1 VKIVLFDYVLD
12 PKHPGITGLSDLVWN
27 WARELIALG
36 EQVHIVAPYAE
47 DARPPAGAVVH
58 RYPVPFIGYRN
69 VIGHILI
76 VLRGW
81 WEIRK
86 LGKVDLVHAPEY
98 LSTGFF
104 ALLCR
109 DTPVVLTVPGNIYER
124 IAHGNPFD
132 WSMTQ
137 VLKGAAR
144 LSAKHCACIIVTSKE
159 MRKWWGKTGTP
170 ESRMVL
176 IPHGV
181 DTGQFH
187 PIPDARSLLG
197 LSEHKRI
204 VLYVGRL
211 SHEKGVHDLL
221 QALHTV
227 GESLSDV
234 DLHLVGDGPL
244 RQQLGQV
251 AAQLGMQDRVIFHGW
266 VDQPNLPTYYSAAD
280 VSVMPSL
287 SEPFGRVAAEAM
299 ACASPFLC
307 TSVSGMADHIRDGET
322 AFLVEPGDPVAL
334 ADKLTHVLTHD
345 DEAQGVG
352 RQGLA
357 YIQRTLTWPVIVRRI
372 VEEVYSPIAEPD
384 TSLIQANGRVSSSQ
398 TDTISQ

>member
-1 VKIVLFDYVLD
+1 VRVVLFDYVFD
-12 PKHPGITGLSDLVWN
+12 KPGITGLSDLVWN

-36 EQVHIVAPYAE
+36 DEVHIVAPYSE
-47 DARPPAGAVVH
+47 DVRPPAGTVVH
-58 RYPVPFIGYRN
+58 RYPLPFIGYRN

-104 ALLCR
+104 ALLCK
-109 DTPVVLTVPGNIYER
+109 DTPVVLRVPGNIYER

-137 VLKGAAR
+137 VLKVAAR
-144 LSAKHCACIIVTSKE
+144 LSARHCACIIVTTQE

-176 IPHGV
+176 IPTGV
-181 DTGQFH
+181 DTEQFR
-187 PIPDARSLLG
+187 PISDARCLLG
-197 LSEHKRI
+197 LPEHKRI

-221 QALHTV
+221 EAFHTV
-227 GESLSDV
+227 GERFSDV

-244 RQQLGQV
+244 RQQLGQLT
-251 AAQLGMQDRVIFHGW
+251 AQLDMEGRVIFHGW
-266 VDQPNLPTYYSAAD
+266 VDQPDLPAYYSAAD
-280 VSVMPSL
+280 ITVLPSFTEGMP
-287 SEPFGRVAAEAM
+287 RTMIEAL
-299 ACASPFLC
+299 ACGSPFVG
-307 TSVSGMADHIRDGET
+307 TKITGIVDHVRDGET
-322 AFLVEPGDPVAL
+322 GYVVEPGDPVAL
-334 ADKLTHVLTHD
+334 AEKLAYVLTHEE
-345 DEAQGVG
+345 EAQRVG
-352 RQGLA
+352 RQGLD
-357 YIQRTLTWPVIVRRI
+357 YVRQTLGWDAVVRQYR
-372 VEEVYSPIAEPD
+372 EKVYTKID
-384 TSLIQANGRVSSSQ
+384 RF
-398 TDTISQ
+398 